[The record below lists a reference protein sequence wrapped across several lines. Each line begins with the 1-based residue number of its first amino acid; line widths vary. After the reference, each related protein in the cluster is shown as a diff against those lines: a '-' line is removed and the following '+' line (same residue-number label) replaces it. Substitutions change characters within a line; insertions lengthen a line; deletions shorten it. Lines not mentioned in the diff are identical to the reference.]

1 MKKVLLSFIK
11 SVFDTKCPLLRA
23 LKESRTL
30 KDMIICQTLQIM
42 ELLATFS
49 HGIGI
54 ECIRT
59 SQPMKMNKDADEIAS
74 FAPFQCTEL

>member
-11 SVFDTKCPLLRA
+11 SVFDTKCHLLRTF
-23 LKESRTL
+23 KESRTL

-54 ECIRT
+54 ECIRRGIYLST
-59 SQPMKMNKDADEIAS
+59 NEN
-74 FAPFQCTEL
+74 E